1 MKFTRVYHIVL
12 AFMMIAFTSLSQDNH
27 DKVDKVLS
35 KWPLSFVVDTLKIS
49 DRYYTESVVE
59 ELVNS
64 KFMQF
69 QSNVESLFEANPN
82 PSKFEIKEI
91 ENEFLSNLNLSVS
104 DAPVNKNR
112 PVNQQKVLNGPCVN
126 MDFET
131 GNTTGWSLFTG
142 TRTNATLYNFS
153 GSTPVG
159 PGANHQIFG
168 GGVDPVVGIPRVC
181 PGGNFS
187 CRLGNGTTTGSG
199 AARMTQSFLV
209 DATNMYFT
217 YNYAVVFQS
226 PNGHAANERPYFTVR
241 VYDASGNN
249 VSCGEY
255 SVYADPANAANFQS
269 VVVGGNTVLYTNW
282 TSVFTNLSAYVGQ
295 NVTIEFTSA
304 DCSLGGHYGYAYV
317 DASCAFQQLIA
328 SPGFICPGQ
337 TTTLTAPAGVG
348 TYLWSTG
355 ETTQSI
361 TVGTGGTYTCT
372 LTPPQGAAC
381 SVTLSVPVTVYPQP
395 TAGFTVTDPTVCLGS
410 PATITSTS
418 SIPAPG
424 VISTYQWNFGD
435 GINSPASSGSITGV
449 SNTTGTYT
457 LLDHTYATVG
467 TYNPVLTVVS
477 ADGCTSTF
485 TTPITV
491 TPLPSLSTT
500 KVDVACNGGTTGSIN
515 LTVSSG
521 TAPYSYL
528 WSNGSTSEDLSSL
541 PAGTYSVTVTDAN
554 GCTGTTTVTITQ
566 PSAPLTLS
574 FTQTNVLC
582 FGGSTGAIDLSV
594 SGGTAPYTYSWS
606 NGSVT
611 QDLNSLPAGTYTV
624 NVHDANGLTGG
635 CAATT
640 SITIVQ
646 PDTPVTLNS
655 THVNVLCNGGSTGSI
670 DLTAGGGT
678 PGYIYSWSNGAVTQ
692 DVSGLAAG
700 TYTVNVHD
708 ANGTTGGCAA
718 TTSVTITQPAAAI
731 SLTFTKVNVLCNG
744 GSTGSIDLSV
754 AGGTAPYTYLWSN
767 GAITQD
773 ISSLAAGTYTVTVTD
788 ANGSSGGCSATL
800 SVTITQPSAPVSLST
815 TQTNILCFGA
825 STGAINLTVAG
836 GTAPYS
842 YVWSNGATTEDLSA
856 LAAGTYTVVVTDANG
871 STGGCTATTTV
882 TITQPAAALTV
893 STTQTNV
900 LCFGASTGAIDLT
913 PAGGT
918 APYTYL
924 WSNGA
929 TTQDL
934 SSIAVGTYTVQVTD
948 ANGSTGS
955 CAATTTVT
963 ITQPAAPLSLTSTK
977 VNVLCNGGLTGSIN
991 LTPAGGTAPYTF
1003 AWSNGAVTED
1013 LIGLAAGTYTV
1024 TVTDANG
1031 STGGCFATTSV
1042 TITQPAAPVTV
1053 STTQTN
1059 VLCFGASTGAINLTV
1074 AGGTAPY
1081 SYVWS
1086 NGAITEDLTTIPA
1099 GTYTVT
1105 VTDANGSVGGCTA
1118 TTTVTITQP
1127 AAALTLTSTQVNVLC
1142 NGATTGSIDLTPA
1155 GGTAPYT
1162 YSWSNGAITQDITN
1176 LPAGSYTVN
1185 VHDANGLSGSCA
1197 AVATIIITQPAAPL
1211 TLTSTKVD
1219 ILCNGGNTG
1228 SINLTP
1234 AGGTAPYNFA
1244 WSNGATTEDLTSLT
1258 AGTYTVTVTDANG
1271 STGGCSASTTI
1282 TITQP
1287 AAPITLNTSQ
1297 TNILCN
1303 GGNTGAINLTVA
1315 GGTAPYSYVWS
1326 NGATTEDL
1334 TTLIA
1339 GTYTVT
1345 VTDANGST
1353 GGCTATATVT
1363 ITQPA
1368 AALTLSFTQTNVLC
1382 NGAATGAIDL
1392 TPAGG
1397 TLPYTY
1403 SWSNGSTSQD
1413 INGLAAGTY
1422 TVNVHDANGLTGGCA
1437 ATATITINQPTAL
1450 TQTISAFTYP
1460 SGTNISC
1467 FGLSDGSINLTIG
1480 GGAPGYSYA
1489 WSNGATTEDLT
1500 NVPAGSYTVIVTDL
1514 NGCTITSSINLT
1526 QPLIL
1531 TSGVVPSLYAG
1542 GYNLTGCANNG
1553 TIDLTV
1559 GGGNPAYT
1567 YAWSNGATTQDLSAL
1582 PAGAYS
1588 VTVTDLNGCQTTSSI
1603 TLTTPPPLSQAITA
1617 FTYPSG
1623 TNISCFGLSDGSID
1637 LTINGGT
1644 PLYTYAWSNGATTQD
1659 LSNVPAG
1666 TYNVT
1671 VTDLNGCTI
1680 TSSITLTQP
1689 TALTSGLVPSVYAGG
1704 FNVSGCV
1711 ADGTIDLTVA
1721 GGNPGYT
1728 YAWSNGA
1735 LTEDLSL
1742 LIAGNYIVNVTDVN
1756 GCITSSSITLT
1767 QPAGLTQSVTATTF
1781 PSGTNISCFGLS
1793 DGNIDLTVGGGSPGY
1808 SYLWNTGA
1816 TTQDLTNVPAGTYSV
1831 VITDQVGCQI
1841 SSSITLTQPALLTQ
1855 TISAA
1860 VYQSGTNISCFG
1872 LSDGSIDLTIN
1883 GGNPG
1888 YTYAWSNGA
1897 TTQDLT
1903 NIPFGTYNVT
1913 VTDLNGCT
1921 VPSTITLVQPTALTQ
1936 SLTATTFPSGTN
1948 ISCFGLSDGNVDITI
1963 GGGNP
1968 GYTYSW
1974 SNGALTQDL
1983 TNVPA
1988 GTYNVLVTDI
1998 NGCTITTGVT
2008 LTQPTVLTQGISSPT
2023 FPSGNNISCFGLS
2036 DGLVDLTINGGNP
2049 GYTYAWSNGATT
2061 QDLAAIP
2068 AGTYSVTVTDVNG
2081 CTIPSTITLTQPTVL
2096 TQNISATIYPS
2107 GTNISCF
2114 GLSDGNIDL
2123 TINGGSP
2130 VYSYAWSNGAFTQDL
2145 SNVPAGTY
2153 NVTVT
2158 DINGCSIP
2166 STITLIQPTVLTSNV
2181 TPFVYPG
2188 GFNVSGCLPDGS
2200 IDLTVAGGNPGYTY
2214 VWSNGSNN
2222 QDISLLPAGNY
2233 SVTVTDLNGCQT
2245 TSAVTLTSPA
2255 GMTQAITAFVYPS
2268 GTNISCI
2275 GLSDGSIDLT
2285 INGGVGPYTYAW
2297 SNGATTQDLTNV
2309 PAGTY
2314 NVLVTDQNGCQIT
2327 STITL
2332 TQPTAL
2338 SQGITAFTYPS
2349 GSNISCFG
2357 LSDGSIDL
2365 TINGGNP
2372 AYTYLWSTGATTED
2386 IAGLP
2391 IGTYTVLVTDVN
2403 GCTIPSSITLT
2414 QPTALT
2420 EGTTAFIY
2428 PSGDNISCFGL
2439 SDGSVDL
2446 TIGGGSPGYTYLWN
2460 TGATTQDIASLPV
2473 GTYTVTTTDLN
2484 GCTINSSITLV
2495 EPTAI
2500 TQTISAFT
2508 YPSGTNI
2515 SCFGLSDGSIDLT
2528 PANGSPAYTYA
2539 WSTGATTQDLTNL
2552 PAGTY
2557 NVIITDLNGCTL
2569 PSSIT
2574 LVEPTA
2580 LTQSVSAF
2588 TYPSGSNISCFGFN
2602 DGSIDLTIG
2611 GGNPGYTYLWN
2622 NGFTTEDIGSL
2633 LAGTY
2638 TVLVTDV
2645 NGCTIPSAITLFEPT
2660 PLTAATT
2667 GSTFIGG
2674 NNISCFGFSDG
2685 TVDLSM
2691 GGGSPNYTYLWSTGA
2706 TTEDISNL
2714 PIGTYS
2720 VTATDINGC
2729 QISSTITLT
2738 EPTPMT
2744 YSESLSIYSG
2754 GYNVTGCAADGSIDL
2769 TVGGSIPGYTYSW
2782 SNGPISQD
2790 IANLAAGTYTVTIT
2804 DANGC
2809 ILVVDTTLVPAPQV
2823 TTTTQVTSNYNGQD
2837 ISCFGVS
2844 DGAISATP
2852 AGGAPGYTYDWTNFA
2867 GTSISTLQN
2876 PTGLPS
2882 GIYTVTVTDQNGCTT
2897 TNNIT
2902 LVDPPAFTYG
2912 VVVSTNYNGQDISCF
2927 GASDGGI
2934 DLTVSGATPGYT
2946 FAWTNGAGAPVSAI
2960 EDPVGLPDETYTVLV
2975 TDLNGCTFTTAI
2987 TLTEPP
2993 LLTGVPSVTSDYNG
3007 QDVSCFGSTD
3017 GAVTIVPN
3025 GGTPTYSYLWTDPTA
3040 NTIGASQNQAGV
3052 GAGTYGV
3059 TITDVNGCTFNT
3071 TILVTQ
3077 PPQLTTGTTILT
3089 NYFGQA
3095 VSCEGATDGSVQADP
3110 AGGTPGYTYS
3120 WNTVPAQNTNPA
3132 VNMGTGTYT
3141 VVVTDANGC
3150 VASDVVTLTANP
3162 LPTFDLPPVVYSCE
3176 GYPVAIDSQSEPGSS
3191 CTWVFSD
3198 GQVINDCGP
3207 VYVNFPN
3214 TPNCYDVQLSVINA
3228 QGCSNS
3234 ISMTNFICVVPNPN
3248 ASFSAEDYTLSMS
3261 NNGTFF
3267 HNTST
3272 GAQDY
3277 YWNFGDGSE
3286 WSTVQNPYHQF
3297 PIEDTEINFNVWL
3310 YAVSE
3315 YGCIDSTERIIEV
3328 EEELI
3333 IYVPNTITP
3342 DGDEYNNDFFPVLSS
3357 GFSEDGYSLLIFNRW
3372 GELLFESHDIS
3383 VGWDGTYKGEL
3394 VQDGT
3399 YTWKIT
3405 AKNKKNDDKEE
3416 YVGHVNVLQ

>member
-1 MKFTRVYHIVL
+1 MKTSTLLLISISLILCVNFSFTQEEHHKFDEV
-12 AFMMIAFTSLSQDNH
+12 FSSLS
-27 DKVDKVLS
+27 LS
-35 KWPLSFVVDTLKIS
+35 NVAEAAEIE
-49 DRYYTESVVE
+49 DRYYSENGVQEFVDSSYMDFQE
-59 ELVNS
+59 KIKELLKS
-64 KFMQF
+64 
-69 QSNVESLFEANPN
+69 N
-82 PSKFEIKEI
+82 PSNSISDIDIIKKT
-91 ENEFLSNLNLSVS
+91 FLFKLKEDVLLI
-104 DAPVNKNR
+104 PKEKN
-112 PVNQQKVLNGPCVN
+112 PKPDIIKVLNGPCIN

-168 GGVDPVVGIPRVC
+168 GGVDPVVGIPRVF
-181 PGGNFS
+181 PGGSFS

-209 DATNMYFT
+209 DPTNMYFT

-226 PNGHAANERPYFTVR
+226 PNGHTANERPYFTVR

-249 VSCGEY
+249 VACGEY
-255 SVYADPANAANFQS
+255 SVYADPVNAANFQS
-269 VVVGGNTVLYTNW
+269 IVVGSNTVLYRNW
-282 TSVFTNLSAYVGQ
+282 TSVFTNLSALVGQ
-295 NVTIEFTSA
+295 NVTIEFTAA
-304 DCSLGGHYGYAYV
+304 DCSLSGHYGYAYV
-317 DASCAFQQLIA
+317 DASCSFQQLIA

-337 TTTLTAPAGVG
+337 TSTLTAPSGVG
-348 TYLWSTG
+348 TYLWNTG
-355 ETTQSI
+355 ATTQSI
-361 TVGTGGTYTCT
+361 TTGIGGTYSCT

-381 SVTLSVPVTVYPQP
+381 SVVLTVPVTVYPQP
-395 TAGFTVTDPTVCLGS
+395 IAGFTITDPSVCLGTTTS
-410 PATITSTS
+410 ITSTS

-424 VISTYQWNFGD
+424 VISTYQWSFGD

-449 SNTTGTYT
+449 TNTTGTYT
-457 LLDHTYATVG
+457 VLDHTYGAVG

-477 ADGCTSTF
+477 TNGCTSTF
-485 TTPITV
+485 TSPITV
-491 TPLPSLSTT
+491 APLPLLSTT
-500 KVDVACNGGTTGSIN
+500 KIDVLCNGGLTGSIN
-515 LTVSSG
+515 LTVTSG
-521 TAPYSYL
+521 SAPFTFL

-541 PAGTYSVTVTDAN
+541 PAGIYSVVVTDLN
-554 GCTGTTTVTITQ
+554 GCTGTTTLTINQ
-566 PSAPLTLS
+566 PAAPLTLS
-574 FTQTNVLC
+574 YTQTNVLC
-582 FGGSTGAIDLSV
+582 FGASTGAINISV
-594 SGGTAPYTYSWS
+594 AGGTAPYTYSWS
-606 NGSVT
+606 NGST
-611 QDLNSLPAGTYTV
+611 AQDLNSLPAGTYTV
-624 NVHDANGLTGG
+624 SVHDANGLTNG

-640 SITIVQ
+640 SVTIIQ

-655 THVNVLCNGGSTGSI
+655 TQLNVLCNGGATGSI
-670 DLTAGGGT
+670 DLTAIGGT
-678 PGYIYSWSNGAVTQ
+678 PGYIYSWSNGSVTQ
-692 DVSGLAAG
+692 DIVGLVAG
-700 TYTVNVHD
+700 TYSVNVHD

-718 TTSVTITQPAAAI
+718 TTSIIITQPTASI
-731 SLTFTKVNVLCNG
+731 SLTFTRVNVLCNG
-744 GSTGSIDLSV
+744 GSTGSIDLTV
-754 AGGTAPYTYLWSN
+754 AGGTAPYTYTWTN
-767 GAITQD
+767 GATTQD
-773 ISSLAAGTYTVTVTD
+773 LSSIAAGTFTVTVTD

-800 SVTITQPSAPVSLST
+800 AITISQPSAPVSLSAI
-815 TQTNILCFGA
+815 QTNILCFGA

-836 GTAPYS
+836 GTAPYIYS
-842 YVWSNGATTEDLSA
+842 WSNGAATEDLSA
-856 LAAGTYTVVVTDANG
+856 LLAGIYTVTVTDANG
-871 STGGCTATTTV
+871 SIGGCSASTSV
-882 TITQPAAALTV
+882 TITQPLAALTV
-893 STTQTNV
+893 SAIQTNI
-900 LCFGASTGAIDLT
+900 LCFGATTGAIDLT
-913 PAGGT
+913 PLGGT
-918 APYTYL
+918 SPYTYL

-934 SSIAVGTYTVQVTD
+934 SSISVGTYTVTVTD
-948 ANGSTGS
+948 ANGNAGS
-955 CAATTTVT
+955 CAATATVT
-963 ITQPAAPLSLTSTK
+963 ITQPTAPLILTSSK
-977 VNVLCNGGLTGSIN
+977 VNVLCNGALTGSIN
-991 LTPAGGTAPYTF
+991 LSPAGGTAPYNF
-1003 AWSNGAVTED
+1003 VWSNGAVTED

-1031 STGGCFATTSV
+1031 LTGGCAATTSI
-1042 TITQPAAPVTV
+1042 TITQPTSPITV

-1081 SYVWS
+1081 SYAWS
-1086 NGAITEDLTTIPA
+1086 NGAITEDLTVIPA
-1099 GTYTVT
+1099 GIYTVT

-1118 TTTVTITQP
+1118 TTSVTISQP
-1127 AAALTLTSTQVNVLC
+1127 AAALTISSTHVNVLC
-1142 NGATTGSIDLTPA
+1142 NGAITGSIDLTPA

-1162 YSWSNGAITQDITN
+1162 YSWSNGATTQDITN
-1176 LPAGSYTVN
+1176 LPAGSYTIN
-1185 VHDANGLSGSCA
+1185 VHDANGIAGSCA

-1211 TLTSTKVD
+1211 TLTSSKVD

-1228 SINLTP
+1228 AINLTP
-1234 AGGTAPYNFA
+1234 AGGTAPYTFS
-1244 WSNGATTEDLTSLT
+1244 WSNGATSEDLVGLT
-1258 AGTYTVTVTDANG
+1258 AGTYTVSVTDANG
-1271 STGGCSASTTI
+1271 SIGGCAASTTI

-1287 AAPITLNTSQ
+1287 AAPVTLNTAQ

-1315 GGTAPYSYVWS
+1315 GGTSPYSYVWS

-1363 ITQPA
+1363 ITQPSA
-1368 AALTLSFTQTNVLC
+1368 PLSLTFTQTNVLC
-1382 NGAATGAIDL
+1382 NGAVTGAINL

-1403 SWSNGSTSQD
+1403 TWSNGSSSQD
-1413 INGLAAGTY
+1413 LNGLAAGTY
-1422 TVNVHDANGLTGGCA
+1422 TVNVHDANGLAGGCA
-1437 ATATITINQPTAL
+1437 ATATITITQPTAL
-1450 TQTISAFTYP
+1450 TQTISAFIYP

-1467 FGLSDGSINLTIG
+1467 FGLSNGSVNLTIG
-1480 GGAPGYSYA
+1480 GGAPGYSYV
-1489 WSNGATTEDLT
+1489 WSNGAIIEDLT
-1500 NVPAGSYTVIVTDL
+1500 NVPAGSYTVIATDL

-1542 GYNLTGCANNG
+1542 GFNLTGCANNG

-1559 GGGNPAYT
+1559 GGGNPAYS
-1567 YAWSNGATTQDLSAL
+1567 YAWSNGATTQDLTSL
-1582 PAGAYS
+1582 PAAPYS
-1588 VTVTDLNGCQTTSSI
+1588 VTVTDLNGCQTISSI
-1603 TLTTPPPLSQAITA
+1603 TLTTPPPLTQAISA

-1623 TNISCFGLSDGSID
+1623 TNISCFGLSNGSID

-1644 PLYTYAWSNGATTQD
+1644 PLYTYVWSNGATSQD
-1659 LSNVPAG
+1659 LTNVPAG
-1666 TYNVT
+1666 TYSVT
-1671 VTDLNGCTI
+1671 VTDLNGCTT

-1689 TALTSGLVPSVYAGG
+1689 TALTSALVPSVYGAY
-1704 FNVSGCV
+1704 NVSGCV
-1711 ADGTIDLTVA
+1711 ADGFIDLTVL

-1735 LTEDLSL
+1735 LSQDISL
-1742 LIAGNYIVNVTDVN
+1742 LIAGNYIVNVTDLN

-1767 QPAGLTQSVTATTF
+1767 QPLGLTQSISATTF

-1793 DGNIDLTVGGGSPGY
+1793 DGNIDLTIGGGNSPY
-1808 SYLWNTGA
+1808 TYLWNTGA
-1816 TTQDLTNVPAGTYSV
+1816 TTQDLTNIPAGTYSV
-1831 VITDQVGCQI
+1831 VITDLVGCQI
-1841 SSSITLTQPALLTQ
+1841 SSSITLTQPLLLTQ

-1860 VYQSGTNISCFG
+1860 VYQSGSNISCFG
-1872 LSDGSIDLTIN
+1872 LSDGSVNLTIN
-1883 GGNPG
+1883 GGSPA
-1888 YTYAWSNGA
+1888 YTYSWSNGV
-1897 TTQDLT
+1897 TTQDLA
-1903 NIPFGTYNVT
+1903 NIPFGTYTVL
-1913 VTDLNGCT
+1913 VTDVNGCS

-1936 SLTATTFPSGTN
+1936 SLIASTFPSGTN

-1988 GTYNVLVTDI
+1988 GVYNVLVTDQ
-1998 NGCTITTGVT
+1998 NGCTISSGVT
-2008 LTQPTVLTQGISSPT
+2008 LTQPAVLTQAISSPT
-2023 FPSGNNISCFGLS
+2023 FPSGSNISCFGLS

-2049 GYTYAWSNGATT
+2049 GYTYSWSNGLIT
-2061 QDLAAIP
+2061 QDLATVS

-2081 CTIPSTITLTQPTVL
+2081 CTIPSTITLTQPTAL
-2096 TQNISATIYPS
+2096 TQSISATIYPS

-2114 GLSDGNIDL
+2114 GLSDGNVDL

-2130 VYSYAWSNGAFTQDL
+2130 IYSYAWSNGTITQDL

-2166 STITLIQPTVLTSNV
+2166 SSITLIQPTVLTSNV

-2200 IDLTVAGGNPGYTY
+2200 IDLFVSGGNPGYTY

-2222 QDISLLPAGNY
+2222 QDISLLPAGAY

-2245 TSAVTLTSPA
+2245 TSAVTLISPS
-2255 GMTQAITAFVYPS
+2255 GMTQTISAFVYPS
-2268 GTNISCI
+2268 GSNISCI

-2285 INGGVGPYTYAW
+2285 IGGGVGPYTYAW
-2297 SNGATTQDLTNV
+2297 SNGGITQDLTNV

-2357 LSDGSIDL
+2357 LSDGSVDL

-2372 AYTYLWSTGATTED
+2372 GYTYLWSTGAITQD

-2391 IGTYTVLVTDVN
+2391 IGTYTVLVTDAN
-2403 GCTIPSSITLT
+2403 GCTIPSSITIT

-2420 EGTTAFIY
+2420 EGASAFLY

-2460 TGATTQDIASLPV
+2460 TGATAQDITLLPA

-2495 EPTAI
+2495 QPAAL
-2500 TQTISAFT
+2500 TQTITAFT
-2508 YPSGTNI
+2508 YASGTNI
-2515 SCFGLSDGSIDLT
+2515 SCFGLSDGSINLT
-2528 PANGSPAYTYA
+2528 PNNGSPAYTYA
-2539 WSTGATTQDLTNL
+2539 WSTGGTSQDLSNV

-2557 NVIITDLNGCTL
+2557 NVIITDLNGCSL
-2569 PSSIT
+2569 PSTIT
-2574 LVEPTA
+2574 LVEPPV

-2588 TYPSGSNISCFGFN
+2588 IYPSGTNISCFGFN
-2602 DGSIDLTIG
+2602 DGSIDLTIV
-2611 GGNPGYTYLWN
+2611 GGNLGYTYLWN
-2622 NGFTTEDIGSL
+2622 NGLTIEDIGSL
-2633 LAGTY
+2633 FAGTY
-2638 TVLVTDV
+2638 TVLVTDL
-2645 NGCTIPSAITLFEPT
+2645 NGCTIPSAITLFQPT
-2660 PLTAATT
+2660 PLTAATV

-2685 TVDLSM
+2685 SVDLSM
-2691 GGGSPNYTYLWSTGA
+2691 GGGSPNYVYLWSTGA

-2729 QISSTITLT
+2729 VITNSITLT
-2738 EPTPMT
+2738 EPPPMT
-2744 YSESLSIYSG
+2744 YSETLSIYSG

-2769 TVGGSIPGYTYSW
+2769 SVAGSIPGYTYSW

-2790 IANLAAGTYTVTIT
+2790 IASLAAGTYSVTIT

-2809 ILVVDTTLVPAPQV
+2809 ILVVDTTLVSAPQV

-2837 ISCFGVS
+2837 ISCFGAS
-2844 DGAISATP
+2844 DGVVSATP

-2882 GIYTVTVTDQNGCTT
+2882 GLYTVTVTDQNGCTI
-2897 TNNIT
+2897 TNNIN
-2902 LVDPPAFTYG
+2902 LIDPPAFTYG
-2912 VVVSTNYNGQDISCF
+2912 VSVSTNYNGQDISCF
-2927 GASDGGI
+2927 GMSDGGI

-2946 FAWTNGAGAPVSAI
+2946 YGWINGAGIAISAI
-2960 EDPVGLPDETYTVLV
+2960 EDPAGLPDETYSVLV
-2975 TDLNGCTFTTAI
+2975 TDLNGCTFTTTI
-2987 TLTEPP
+2987 NLIEPA
-2993 LLTGVPSVTSDYNG
+2993 LLTGIPSVTSDYNG
-3007 QDVSCFGSTD
+3007 QDVSCFGSID
-3017 GAVTIVPN
+3017 GIVTIVPN

-3040 NTIGASQNQAGV
+3040 NTIGANQNQPGV

-3059 TITDVNGCTFNT
+3059 TITDVNGCIFDT

-3077 PPQLTTGTTILT
+3077 PSVLATGTTFLS

-3095 VSCEGATDGSVQADP
+3095 VSCEGATDGSVQANP
-3110 AGGTPGYTYS
+3110 TGGTPGYTYS
-3120 WNTVPAQNTNPA
+3120 WNTVPSQSTNSA
-3132 VNMGTGTYT
+3132 LNLGTGTYT
-3141 VVVTDANGC
+3141 VIVTDANGC
-3150 VASDVVTLTANP
+3150 ITSDVVTLTANP
-3162 LPTFDLPPVVYSCE
+3162 LPTFNLPPVVYSCE
-3176 GYPVAIDSQSEPGSS
+3176 GYPIAINSQAEPGSS

-3207 VYVNFPN
+3207 VFVNFSGSSA
-3214 TPNCYDVQLSVINA
+3214 CYDVSLFVINA

-3234 ISMTNFICVVPNPN
+3234 ISVTNFVCVVPNPI
-3248 ASFSAEDYTLSMS
+3248 AIFSVDDNTLSMS
-3261 NNGTFF
+3261 NDGTFF
-3267 HNTST
+3267 LNSST

-3277 YWNFGDGSE
+3277 FWNFGDNSE
-3286 WSTVQNPYHQF
+3286 WSTVENPYHQF
-3297 PIEDTEINFNVWL
+3297 PIEDVNVIFNVWL

-3315 YGCIDSTERIIEV
+3315 YGCIDSTERIIQV
-3328 EEELI
+3328 EEEVI
-3333 IYVPNTITP
+3333 IYVPNTFTP
-3342 DGDEYNNDFFPVLSS
+3342 DGDEHNNEFFPVISS
-3357 GFSEDGYSLLIFNRW
+3357 GISEDGYAFLIFNRW
-3372 GELLFESHDIS
+3372 GELIFESNDLSI
-3383 VGWDGTYKGEL
+3383 GWDGTDSGGI

-3399 YTWKIT
+3399 YTWKLMV
-3405 AKNKKNDDKEE
+3405 KNKLTDERDQ
-3416 YVGHVNVLQ
+3416 YVGHVNVLR